1 MVGSNLREMG
11 LTSVLENMRVG
22 WWAGAEPGDP
32 LAALSGLLLRSELSA
47 RCPGLSPVLVHGTLA
62 SWADPGFTGET
73 AAVSLTLDWAD
84 EGSIGVDI
92 FVASGSPDGTGAKV
106 AQHLAEAGSA
116 VVGIAPDELWGMEPR
131 SSVGPPFAVPEPAL
145 LAARH
150 LPRAALEA
158 RLAYLRVV
166 EGLPKNYVLVEGSLL
181 DQPSASL
188 ATRADLELAL
198 HQLAKR
204 AGDDRP
210 AEIVKLAPG
219 PFSAEDP
226 TVEAVLEARRTE
238 TEEGRYQPEDWP
250 GYPTRP
256 RLPLR
261 VTSPLDLAAAVAGA
275 SVVVA
280 QSGSMMALAWALG
293 VPHAALAPEE
303 SPASSF
309 AAWTGDASAL
319 VEAPAALIAT
329 IDNIFARRGRP
340 PGLKRLEA
348 TLDQS
353 LDEAAGDL
361 ENRAAELAADGRGG
375 ATSQAA
381 LAARL
386 HELQAVNDS
395 LRQRLAVER
404 LRFGERSALLERT
417 AHTSVQSA
425 IKAVHGQDVIL
436 RRRLE
441 ATEKEMRRLQEETA
455 EQQAELRA
463 IHATMTMRALAPARE
478 FYGRLR
484 RSAR

>member
-1 MVGSNLREMG
+1 MG

-32 LAALSGLLLRSELSA
+32 LAALSGLLLRSELSG
-47 RCPGLSPVLVHGTLA
+47 RCRGLSPVLVHGTLA

-73 AAVSLTLDWAD
+73 SAVSLSLDWAD

-92 FVASGSPDGTGAKV
+92 FVASGSPNGSGAKV
-106 AQHLAEAGSA
+106 AQHLAEAGTA
-116 VVGIAPDELWGMEPR
+116 VVGIVPDELWGMEPR
-131 SSVGPPFAVPEPAL
+131 SSVG
-145 LAARH
+145 
-150 LPRAALEA
+150 PRAALEA

-181 DQPSASL
+181 EQPSASL

-204 AGDDRP
+204 AGEERP
-210 AEIVKLAPG
+210 AEIVRLAPG

-226 TVEAVLEARRTE
+226 AVEAVLEARRTE

-280 QSGSMMALAWALG
+280 ESGSMMALAWALG
-293 VPHAALAPEE
+293 VPHAAVAPEE

-340 PGLKRLEA
+340 RGLKRLEA

-361 ENRAAELAADGRGG
+361 ENRAAELVADGRGG
-375 ATSQAA
+375 ATSAAA
-381 LAARL
+381 LTARL
-386 HELQAVNDS
+386 QELQAVNGS

-425 IKAVHGQDVIL
+425 IKAVHGQDVTL

-484 RSAR
+484 RAAR